1 MSFNSNIIPGA
12 APLQWSNV
20 YDAFTKINENF
31 DILVATVGD
40 GSGLTPIDFGT
51 LDTNVS
57 PTSTNVYKLGDGLHQ
72 WKAVHTAE
80 WAETL
85 GSETN
90 GLWAGSAQIKGKGL
104 IVDLPLGSTVDG
116 DLIIDPDKT
125 FFKSIQVNN
134 DLSVEATEFGSAVN
148 LLSGLGIDLSVSSGA
163 DSITIEVNPTFD
175 LNGSVIAEDGNIL
188 VNNTTGFL
196 TGNVGVASE
205 WRVTANSNTWK
216 FRDDGML
223 EWPSLA
229 SFGDSGSS
237 GDLLSAGAGNNLT
250 LASEIDIV
258 MISDSDGGGATWVFS
273 SVGELTVPGPII
285 SEFGGAPTISL
296 ESSVTGGAIRGEA
309 GKTFKVSLSDGVS
322 SFPEWVFGADG
333 ILTLP
338 NGGKFN
344 NPYGDGAVN
353 LSGNQNLYAALASYD
368 TKTWIGAVDATYSA
382 ANFAA
387 PGGGVFIQTDINA
400 SNNTW
405 AFRAD
410 GSLSLP
416 GALTL
421 PSGGGDIRSEGN
433 INIDINLADST
444 LRRWQFGEDG
454 SLTLPIGVSID
465 NNADPS
471 FPKIIAD
478 SNLLFSVQ
486 GQGEMGSAA
495 LAWTVDP
502 NAASQYAAVSVN
514 KGGSDNLAKIILMAM
529 SDSADVGTAKVW
541 KFDET
546 GALTI
551 PGDIRSEGAIN
562 IDINLSDSTL
572 RRWQFS
578 EDGITT
584 FPSRIVSSEIEGIA
598 DELNIYSD
606 WAKDTGVS
614 IVSLSGTESV
624 TLTSDRIVAVVTNV
638 GLTQKQWIFEEN
650 GVLTLPAGG
659 YIAGDTQG
667 VHTGNIFTTLIDSAD
682 SSAITVTPKTI
693 FSTDVDVGMDLV
705 VTQNVTAAKF
715 IGDGSLLTG
724 ISGTGGGLSSR
735 TTVSGTTAFLSNGD
749 TGNLT
754 ITGFK
759 GYFLY
764 KIQTSAAAWVR
775 IYTDT
780 ASRGAD
786 VARSELT
793 DPTPGSGV
801 IAEVITTGAQTI
813 LISPGA
819 MGFSN
824 ETSPS
829 TNIELAVTNKSGGVT
844 DITVTLT
851 VLQIEA

>member
-20 YDAFTKINENF
+20 YDAFTQINENF

-104 IVDLPLGSTVDG
+104 IIDLPVGSTIDG

-125 FFKSIQVNN
+125 FFKSIQINN
-134 DLSVEATEFGSAVN
+134 DLSVEATEFGSVVN

-163 DSITIEVNPTFD
+163 DSITIEVDPTFD
-175 LNGSVIAEDGNIL
+175 LNGNVVADNGNIL
-188 VNNTTGFL
+188 VNATTGFL

-205 WRVTANSNTWK
+205 WRVTANNNTWK

-258 MISDSDGGGATWVFS
+258 LITDSDGGGATWVFS

-296 ESSVTGGAIRGEA
+296 ESSVTGGAIRGEV

-421 PSGGGDIRSEGN
+421 PSGGGDIRSNGN

-454 SLTLPIGVSID
+454 DLTFPNGVLKIAGNTISNYVADDDLGSGSQLEVSQSKTVITNGVTNSLGGGGPSLTSQYLVEVGTDGILSSFRVINTLGEGEGGLTSEYLTELDNLSFKIGQRITTDLGDGSEPLVVFNGWTFSTD
-465 NNADPS
+465 APGYTKTLT
-471 FPKIIAD
+471 FPD
-478 SNLLFSVQ
+478 DTVQ
-486 GQGEMGSAA
+486 TT
-495 LAWTVDP
+495 AWTGIA
-502 NAASQYAAVSVN
+502 NA
-514 KGGSDNLAKIILMAM
+514 L
-529 SDSADVGTAKVW
+529 
-541 KFDET
+541 
-546 GALTI
+546 
-551 PGDIRSEGAIN
+551 RSEGNIN
-562 IDINLSDSTL
+562 IEINLADSTL
-572 RRWQFS
+572 RRWQFG
-578 EDGITT
+578 EDG
-584 FPSRIVSSEIEGIA
+584 
-598 DELNIYSD
+598 N
-606 WAKDTGVS
+606 
-614 IVSLSGTESV
+614 
-624 TLTSDRIVAVVTNV
+624 
-638 GLTQKQWIFEEN
+638 
-650 GVLTLPAGG
+650 LTLPAGG

>member
-31 DILVATVGD
+31 DILVATIGD

-57 PTSTNVYKLGDGLHQ
+57 PTNTNIYKLGDITHQ

-104 IVDLPLGSTVDG
+104 IVDLPLGSTIDG

-134 DLSVEATEFGSAVN
+134 DLSVEATEFGSVVN
-148 LLSGLGIDLSVSSGA
+148 LLSGLGINLSVSSGA
-163 DSITIEVNPTFD
+163 DSITIEVDPTFD
-175 LNGSVIAEDGNIL
+175 LTGNVVADNGSIL
-188 VNNTTGFL
+188 VNATTGFL

-223 EWPSLA
+223 QWPSLA

-258 MISDSDGGGATWVFS
+258 LITDSDGGSATWVFS
-273 SVGELTVPGPII
+273 SIGELTVPGPII

-296 ESSVTGGAIRGEA
+296 ESSVTGGAIRGEV

-322 SFPEWVFGADG
+322 SFPEWVFGTDG

-338 NGGKFN
+338 NFGLITSASGGISIY
-344 NPYGDGAVN
+344 PTSGEAAVIGN
-353 LSGNQNLYAALASYD
+353 FSGYNQLYAWDSN
-368 TKTWIGAVDATYSA
+368 VS
-382 ANFAA
+382 
-387 PGGGVFIQTDINA
+387 IQTSPNNA
-400 SNNTW
+400 GLTFNTW
-405 AFRAD
+405 SFGTD
-410 GSLSLP
+410 GTLILP

-421 PSGGGDIRSEGN
+421 PSSGNIRSEGN

-444 LRRWQFGEDG
+444 LRRWSFGEDG
-454 SLTLPIGVSID
+454 DTVFPTNISI
-465 NNADPS
+465 NYSGGNVQ
-471 FPKIIAD
+471 FPRIIAD
-478 SNLLFSVQ
+478 SGKAFSVQ
-486 GQGEMGSAA
+486 GQGASGSAA
-495 LAWTVDP
+495 MSWTVDP
-502 NAASQYAAVSVN
+502 DAAGQYAAVGVT
-514 KGGSDNLAKIILMAM
+514 KEGGDNLAKVVLQAQ
-529 SDSADVGTAKVW
+529 SDSGNAATVKLW

-584 FPSRIVSSEIEGIA
+584 FPGRIVSSEIEGIA
-598 DELNIYSD
+598 DELNIYSN

-638 GLTQKQWIFEEN
+638 GMTQKQWIFEEN

-667 VHTGNIFTTLIDSAD
+667 IHTGNIFTTLIDSAD

-693 FSTDVDVGMDLV
+693 FSSDVDVEMDLV
-705 VTQNVTAAKF
+705 VTNNVTAAKF

-735 TTVSGTTAFLSNGD
+735 TSVSGTTASLAD
-749 TGNLT
+749 AATGNLT
-754 ITGFK
+754 ITGYK

-764 KIQTSAAAWVR
+764 KIETSAAAWVR
-775 IYTDT
+775 IYTDG
-780 ASRGAD
+780 ASRTSDAG
-786 VARSELT
+786 RSELT

-824 ETSPS
+824 ETVPS
-829 TNIELAVTNKSGGVT
+829 TNIELAVTNKSGGATTVS
-844 DITVTLT
+844 VTLT
-851 VLQIEA
+851 ILQIEA